1 MRVMTTPRDTY
12 APRLDVLALFI
23 ILASF
28 AVRYWFVA
36 TDQLNLVQDE
46 AQYWDWIRRPQLS
59 YYSKGPLIAWVISLW
74 TQVFG
79 NTELGVRFGSVLGMT
94 GIQAALYLG
103 VSRIWREHRLAVFVL
118 FTAATMPLLNG
129 LGILA
134 TTDCPLI
141 LCWTVAFFA
150 MAEATRHEPDRG
162 VSGAPF
168 VVLGVC
174 MALGI
179 LAKYMML
186 AFLGLAAIYAV
197 ILQCR
202 GQLPERFWRR
212 FLLAGLVGSAVG
224 LAPIVAWNMDNGWV
238 AYKHVAKLT
247 SGVGGSD
254 WLPDRIGPFFE
265 MLGAQIGLFSPWWFW
280 FLAAASIGAARKAWV
295 GPVGRFDA
303 AYRRDLLTMLFFWPL
318 WASITLKALFSKVEA
333 NWTAA
338 TFTTGAILAGMAF
351 KAWWDAPGRK
361 PRGRAAMAGVAALL
375 ALAIFLSPLLPLPDN
390 LNPTHRLKGWADL
403 GRHVDEIIRTRFDDP
418 SKVFAMSDNYGF
430 TSELAFY
437 LDGQPITYCPWTE
450 DRRMNQYDLW
460 PDPGQGK
467 VGWDAVMVRKRF
479 KKGRVRDLDK
489 MFESVSEPI
498 FYQSSFKGGQGRKF
512 TIIICK
518 GFTGYWPRH
527 PGRF

>member
-1 MRVMTTPRDTY
+1 MTMPRDTY
-12 APRLDVLALFI
+12 TPRLDLVALFI

-36 TDQLNLVQDE
+36 SGQLNLVQDE

-59 YYSKGPLIAWVISLW
+59 YYSKGPLIAWSISLW
-74 TQVFG
+74 TWIFG
-79 NTELGVRFGSVLGMT
+79 NTELGVRFGSILGMT

-103 VSRIWREHRLAVFVL
+103 VSRVWREYRLALFVL
-118 FTAATMPLLNG
+118 FTAATMPMLNG

-150 MAEATRHEPDRG
+150 LASATHNEPDRT
-162 VSGAPF
+162 VSDRPF
-168 VVLGVC
+168 VVLGIC
-174 MALGI
+174 MAVGI

-186 AFLGLAAIYAV
+186 TFLGPALIYAG
-197 ILQCR
+197 ILHCR
-202 GQLPERFWRR
+202 GQLPKRFWTR
-212 FLLAGLVGSAVG
+212 FLLAALAGSAVG
-224 LAPIVAWNMDNGWV
+224 LTPIVIWNMDNGWV

-254 WLPDRIGPFFE
+254 WLPDRLGPFFE
-265 MLGAQIGLFSPWWFW
+265 MLGAQIGLISPWWFW
-280 FLAAASIGAARKAWV
+280 FLIAATPAAVRKAWV

-303 AYRRDLLTMLFFWPL
+303 SYRRDLLTVLFFWPL

-338 TFTTGAILAGMAF
+338 AFATGAILAGMAF

-361 PRGRAAMAGVAALL
+361 TRGRVILTGLAAILTLGVF
-375 ALAIFLSPLLPLPDN
+375 ISPLLPLPDSM
-390 LNPTHRLKGWADL
+390 NPTLRLKGWADL
-403 GRHVDEIIRTRFDDP
+403 GRKVDEIVRTEFDAP
-418 SKVFAMSDNYGF
+418 QRVFAMSDNYGF

-437 LDGQPITYCPWTE
+437 LEGQPITFCTWSE

-460 PDPGQGK
+460 PVPGSDK
-467 VGWDAVMVRKRF
+467 LGWDAVMIRKRF
-479 KKGRVRDLDK
+479 QKHPVPELNK
-489 MFESVSEPI
+489 MFTSVSEPI

-527 PGRF
+527 TGKF